1 MTSPKLF
8 AGASGYAYKEWCG
21 SFYLD
26 KIKAEERMEAS
37 MADDALKDLEVELGM
52 RAPETTPVQ
61 QAQKDLGPA
70 EAEAARKE
78 LENLEKS

>member
-1 MTSPKLF
+1 MSQQGL
-8 AGASGYAYKEWCG
+8 G
-21 SFYLD
+21 D
-26 KIKAEERMEAS
+26 IKAEQALEQS

-70 EAEAARKE
+70 EAEAAKKA
-78 LENLEKS
+78 LEDLEKA